1 MQELLQ
7 EQQSICNAREI
18 AQKEMQAQLTAKD
31 ADLALQH
38 ANVQRLEADLAT
50 TKAEAADLQNIC
62 NAGETAQKEMQAQLT
77 AKDADLALQHA
88 NVQRLEA
95 EQIRVREHDKRERD
109 SDKVCRCFYS
119 LSQKTYNA

>member
-50 TKAEAADLQNIC
+50 TKAETAELHNI
-62 NAGETAQKEMQAQLT
+62 
-77 AKDADLALQHA
+77 
-88 NVQRLEA
+88 
-95 EQIRVREHDKRERD
+95 
-109 SDKVCRCFYS
+109 
-119 LSQKTYNA
+119 YNAKESELKEVRSGLAKVIH